1 MQWCEKQANKWEDQY
16 VVKVEATVAA
26 HIRKK
31 RWEIENLMELSVDVL
46 PFADGTV
53 LDLLPTQVNINSNEK
68 NR

>member
-1 MQWCEKQANKWEDQY
+1 MQCCEKQANKWEDQY

-68 NR
+68 SR

>member
-31 RWEIENLMELSVDVL
+31 RWEIENLMELSVGVL

-53 LDLLPTQVNINSNEK
+53 LDTSYTSKHQQQRK
-68 NR
+68 K

>member
-31 RWEIENLMELSVDVL
+31 RWEIENLMELSVDVI

-53 LDLLPTQVNINSNEK
+53 LDPLPTQVNINSNEK
-68 NR
+68 CR

>member
-53 LDLLPTQVNINSNEK
+53 LDTSYTSNHQQQRK
-68 NR
+68 M

>member
-1 MQWCEKQANKWEDQY
+1 MQSCEKQANKWEDQY

-46 PFADGTV
+46 PFTNGTV

-68 NR
+68 SR